1 MIIWIKSSLNF
12 LCVVHSLFPPPPLR
26 AAALCCRLVCMVGAP
41 CYVLF
46 CLVWSVWVWS
56 ACMCHL
62 FSVWLSVMVLRGGG
76 RQRINSRISNTG
88 KDSMAAKWNTAF
100 LLDCESGCWRSAA
113 PVLKW
118 LGRGQSQ
125 GGRDFSLKKLQ
136 RKWIGHRTRQWD
148 TIDPLRL
155 WLYQVLCDFPF
166 WRRWKGEGIGEAVL
180 GGVKEANRWTNTTE
194 QRVGRLQNTGTQCI
208 WISLLIVMGR
218 N

>member
-136 RKWIGHRTRQWD
+136 RKWISQNKTMRYIAQKRTYTHFKSWASVP
-148 TIDPLRL
+148 T
-155 WLYQVLCDFPF
+155 
-166 WRRWKGEGIGEAVL
+166 
-180 GGVKEANRWTNTTE
+180 
-194 QRVGRLQNTGTQCI
+194 
-208 WISLLIVMGR
+208 LL
-218 N
+218 

>member
-12 LCVVHSLFPPPPLR
+12 LCVVHSLFPPPLR
-26 AAALCCRLVCMVGAP
+26 AAALCCCLVCMVGAP

-125 GGRDFSLKKLQ
+125 GGRELLQ
-136 RKWIGHRTRQWD
+136 HPQETNCK
-148 TIDPLRL
+148 
-155 WLYQVLCDFPF
+155 VLHMSCGV
-166 WRRWKGEGIGEAVL
+166 WRRRTYESVAL
-180 GGVKEANRWTNTTE
+180 PSR
-194 QRVGRLQNTGTQCI
+194 
-208 WISLLIVMGR
+208 ISSTLCW
-218 N
+218 

>member
-76 RQRINSRISNTG
+76 RQRINSRISNTA

-136 RKWIGHRTRQWD
+136 RR
-148 TIDPLRL
+148 
-155 WLYQVLCDFPF
+155 
-166 WRRWKGEGIGEAVL
+166 
-180 GGVKEANRWTNTTE
+180 
-194 QRVGRLQNTGTQCI
+194 
-208 WISLLIVMGR
+208 WISGWMNYIMSFSSILPRCYNTPKKRTARCYICLVEYEEGERMRVLPCHHEFHLLCVDKWLKEVHS
-218 N
+218 